1 MGAAHDHLCNEVV
14 IEVYRSLLRYWKSK
28 GFRHAEAE
36 DLAQE
41 GLCIAIE
48 RAGAWQR
55 KAKLK
60 TFLITIGKNRGIDYL
75 RKEETQSRL
84 KDAVSD
90 AVGLVYR
97 KSQRRTP
104 RAKSQ

>member
-1 MGAAHDHLCNEVV
+1 MGAAYDHLCDEVL
-14 IEVYRSLLRYWKSK
+14 IEVYGSLLRYWKSR
-28 GFRHAEAE
+28 GFRHPEAA

-41 GLCIAIE
+41 GLCVAIE
-48 RAGAWQR
+48 RANAWR
-55 KAKLK
+55 GTAKLK

-84 KDAVSD
+84 KVAVSD